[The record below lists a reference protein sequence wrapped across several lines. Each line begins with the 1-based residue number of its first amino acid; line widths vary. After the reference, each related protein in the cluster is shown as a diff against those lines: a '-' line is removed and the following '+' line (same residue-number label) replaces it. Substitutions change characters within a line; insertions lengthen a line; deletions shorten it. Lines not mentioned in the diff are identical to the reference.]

1 MTLLLSL
8 LKIPTDKIQCLPEGN
23 STALPPTPN
32 TPDGNHDNTKICNV
46 IDFDRYADRVNFWKR
61 QRDVED
67 EGEPRSSLAVAD
79 AKRSRLSLGPCSPV
93 ITGPLPNGLTDGS
106 ARAEK
111 ESVSENDSCQTAITP
126 LRGPDGANQG
136 ANVSKSAEM
145 HYNIITARQPRLC
158 NVTWTHGGLSNRTWA
173 GLLQEISQYIE
184 GANVEGITF
193 TLQMRDATYTTF
205 VDRQDEN
212 TFIHMRNRW
221 MRIIKE
227 EMAEGISSV
236 FEVELEPKYGARF
249 DKVEP
254 DKDFDITL

>member
-1 MTLLLSL
+1 MIKSSPIWLDLQAFCSTTRTLLRRE
-8 LKIPTDKIQCLPEGN
+8 D
-23 STALPPTPN
+23 
-32 TPDGNHDNTKICNV
+32 DGESRTC
-46 IDFDRYADRVNFWKR
+46 
-61 QRDVED
+61 
-67 EGEPRSSLAVAD
+67 LAVAD
-79 AKRSRLSLGPCSPV
+79 AKRSRLSSGPRSPA
-93 ITGPLPNGLTDGS
+93 TNGPSSNGPAGGS
-106 ARAEK
+106 ARAEQ
-111 ESVSENDSCQTAITP
+111 ESVSENGSGQAAITP
-126 LRGPDGANQG
+126 PPGLEGANQG
-136 ANVSKSAEM
+136 ADVSRTVEM

-173 GLLQEISQYIE
+173 GLLQETSQYIE

-236 FEVELEPKYGARF
+236 FEVELEPKHGARF
-249 DKVEP
+249 GKVEL
-254 DKDFDITL
+254 DADFDITL